1 MLQQPNI
8 EKIEKGIVPT
18 KFIGLYPDRLD
29 FEEEFEELTDQ
40 EKLELVYYIEHK
52 AAKNS
57 GRVGL
62 CIGFVLGIILG
73 VVIGIYVYV

>member
-18 KFIGLYPDRLD
+18 KYIGLYPDSVG

-52 AAKNS
+52 AVKGS
-57 GRVGL
+57 GRVWL
-62 CIGFVLGIILG
+62 CIGFVFGIILG
-73 VVIGIYVYV
+73 YLLK